1 MFMLLLHNDND
12 NDDVDVDY
20 DDFMADSC
28 EHNCIIEFNRLRKS
42 ETGFVLSL
50 LDKYDADFISQQK
63 YAHNA
68 RGCLPVNLQKPTP
81 SNYKIIAQIKKTMVH
96 GVLESLCIVCRTIC

>member
-28 EHNCIIEFNRLRKS
+28 EHNCIIEFNRLRES
-42 ETGFVLSL
+42 ETGFGRCSTNTTPTL
-50 LDKYDADFISQQK
+50 F
-63 YAHNA
+63 HNKNMLIMPEVV
-68 RGCLPVNLQKPTP
+68 CL
-81 SNYKIIAQIKKTMVH
+81 
-96 GVLESLCIVCRTIC
+96 